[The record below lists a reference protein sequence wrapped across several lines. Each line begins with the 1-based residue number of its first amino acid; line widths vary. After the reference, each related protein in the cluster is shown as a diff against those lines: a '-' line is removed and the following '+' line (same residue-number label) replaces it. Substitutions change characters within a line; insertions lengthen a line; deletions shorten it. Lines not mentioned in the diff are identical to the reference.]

1 VALFAHIGGF
11 LFGVFVARAFLA
23 SRETA
28 RSRSES
34 LSFGDQPRTG
44 PESDAARR
52 REAATRESRNPI
64 TTPYRHVQG
73 RASGAARCATT

>member
-1 VALFAHIGGF
+1 MGAHGPLALYQLVEANYGLFSASANGGGVAFFAHIGGF

-34 LSFGDQPRTG
+34 LSFG
-44 PESDAARR
+44 
-52 REAATRESRNPI
+52 
-64 TTPYRHVQG
+64 
-73 RASGAARCATT
+73 

>member
-34 LSFGDQPRTG
+34 LSFG
-44 PESDAARR
+44 
-52 REAATRESRNPI
+52 
-64 TTPYRHVQG
+64 
-73 RASGAARCATT
+73 